1 MHNISLHVS
10 KEFLL
15 HFSNL
20 CLGCVF
26 HKVKRGTTYFLFSLN
41 EHETLEI
48 HQIDDAKCLDQIVT
62 NKVICDETQHLI
74 QFILCSCQLTRTEK
88 QKILKCQKY
97 SEQKIAITRK
107 KNKYYVE
114 LEPVKKKMRLYT
126 LHHYYN
132 NEQRD
137 ILSGR
142 VEKYESMS
150 APTKD
155 NFLSEERQ
163 AYQEMGS
170 TKKEKMLARKRKE
183 RSNAR

>member
-1 MHNISLHVS
+1 MKHSIS
-10 KEFLL
+10 
-15 HFSNL
+15 
-20 CLGCVF
+20 
-26 HKVKRGTTYFLFSLN
+26 FSL
-41 EHETLEI
+41 
-48 HQIDDAKCLDQIVT
+48 
-62 NKVICDETQHLI
+62 
-74 QFILCSCQLTRTEK
+74 FLCSCRLTRTEK

-107 KNKYYVE
+107 KIKYYVE

-132 NEQRD
+132 NKQRD

-170 TKKEKMLARKRKE
+170 TKKEKMLARKRTE